1 MAAAQTVKIM
11 DFLAS
16 GNGENKLGRKRQGTE
31 AQADLRETGAPES

>member
-16 GNGENKLGRKRQGTE
+16 GNGKNKLGRKRQGTE
-31 AQADLRETGAPES
+31 APVDLRETRAPES